1 MPLELFLNATSP
13 YARIVRVCALEK
25 GLEDR
30 LILNWVDPWAD
41 DAELIEVNPSAKVPA
56 LCCEDR
62 TSITETLPILYYLD
76 SLTERPILLPRES
89 LATVLHGVGL
99 GMGLVDASFQTVIAR
114 KHTGRPDADRS
125 HLGKRRLAAIE
136 RILSRLE
143 AETVPRRRYNDDPQ
157 PTLDEIII
165 GVALDYLRFRLPE
178 VEWPLRFP
186 ALAAWEDARLSRR
199 SFHDTRFIS

>member
-76 SLTERPILLPRES
+76 SLTEKPILLPRES
-89 LATVLHGVGL
+89 LAAVLHGVGL
-99 GMGLVDASFQTVIAR
+99 GMGLVDAGFQTVIAR
-114 KHTGRPDADRS
+114 KYAGRTDADRS

-143 AETVPRRRYNDDPQ
+143 AETVSRNSYNGDTQ
-157 PTLDEIII
+157 LTLDDIVI

-186 ALAAWEDARLSRR
+186 ALAAWEDTRLTRR
-199 SFHDTRFIS
+199 SFHDTRFTS